1 MDDMQFEWETLE
13 YEHYEKSPRWFWTI
27 GIGAVI
33 LILIAILT
41 KNFLLAI
48 LILLAGFALI
58 LHGVKPPDK
67 ITIAVNRYGVQVRHR
82 LYPFKT
88 LRSFWIHDQ
97 PTQKITL
104 RSEKAL
110 MPHLHL
116 PFPDDLDHETLR
128 AFLLENLPEEYHE
141 PTLIDA
147 LVEYL

>member
-1 MDDMQFEWETLE
+1 MQFEWETLE
-13 YEHYEKSPRWFWTI
+13 YEHYEKSPQWFWTV
-27 GIGAVI
+27 GLGGFV

-41 KNFLLAI
+41 KNLLLAI

-58 LHGVKPPDK
+58 LYGVKSPDK
-67 ITIAVNRYGVQVRHR
+67 ITVTVSRHGVQVRQR

-88 LRSFWIHDQ
+88 LRSFWVHDH
-97 PTQKITL
+97 PAKKITL
-104 RSEKAL
+104 RSEKAF

-116 PFPDDLDHETLR
+116 PLPEDLDHEALR
-128 AFLLENLPEEYHE
+128 VFLIEYLPEERHE